1 MTLDRAALP
10 FALATV
16 LCACSP
22 PQRSDAAPQP
32 APEASAAA
40 PTPAPEPTGPR
51 VPGAPALAFPLAC
64 TIGRGCEVQ
73 HYLDRDPA
81 KGAVRDYHGGRRTYD
96 EHNGVDIRIADMAAQ
111 RAGVAVLAAAPGR
124 VARLRDGVPDVSI
137 RAADAPKTEGQECGN
152 GVVIDHGQGWETQ
165 YCHLAQGSLQV
176 KVGEQVRA
184 GQPIARVG
192 LSGQTEF
199 AHLHMSVRHAGQV
212 VDPFEP
218 AAGAAPLWTPEAART
233 MPYKAGAVLNAG
245 FAPGPVT
252 MSGIEDGAI
261 PLVDASAPALVAYV
275 RAIELEGGDEVELT
289 LKGPDGSVLATDR
302 SPLDRDKAQ
311 YLRFVGKK
319 RPPAGWPPGTYVA
332 DCVIYRGGTA
342 VVNRRFE
349 IRL

>member
-1 MTLDRAALP
+1 MTLDRAALS
-10 FALATV
+10 FTLVVA

-22 PQRSDAAPQP
+22 PQRSDAAQP
-32 APEASAAA
+32 APEARAAVAPA
-40 PTPAPEPTGPR
+40 PTRPR
-51 VPGAPALAFPLAC
+51 IPGAPALAFPLAC
-64 TIGRGCEVQ
+64 TIGQGCEVQ

-111 RAGVAVLAAAPGR
+111 RAGVAVLATAPGR
-124 VARLRDGVPDVSI
+124 VARLRDGVPDVSV
-137 RAADAPKTEGQECGN
+137 RATDAPKTEGQECGN

-165 YCHLAQGSLQV
+165 YCHLAQGSLKV
-176 KVGEQVRA
+176 KVGDAVNA

-199 AHLHMSVRHAGQV
+199 AHLHISVRHAGQV

-218 AAGAAPLWTPEAART
+218 AAGAAPLWRPEAARA
-233 MPYKAGAVLNAG
+233 MAYKAGAVLNAG

-252 MSGIEDGAI
+252 MSGVEEGAI
-261 PLVDASAPALVAYV
+261 PAADANARWLVAFV

-289 LKGPDGSVLATDR
+289 LKGPDGAVLATDR
-302 SPLDRDKAQ
+302 KPLDRDKAQ
-311 YLRFVGKK
+311 HLLFIGKK
-319 RPPAGWPPGTYVA
+319 RPPGGWPPGTYVA
-332 DCVIYRGGTA
+332 DCVVYRGGAA